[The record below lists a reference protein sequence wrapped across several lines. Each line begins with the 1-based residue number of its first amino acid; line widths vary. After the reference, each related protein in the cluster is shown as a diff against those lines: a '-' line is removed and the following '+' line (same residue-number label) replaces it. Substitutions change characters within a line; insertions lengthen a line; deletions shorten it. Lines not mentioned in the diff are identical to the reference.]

1 VSDQS
6 LAGAFFADVNGIN
19 IRIHQGENLQLTS
32 EETVTLAHSSLPNRR
47 SEQTAAGIRMQPKT
61 TIWELEPHTTAK
73 HEILRRYIQA
83 WAPIL
88 SQGNFPHLVF
98 VDGFAGPGRY
108 SKGEEGSP
116 LIAIKAVI
124 QQSRPIKAKIDF
136 HFIELDQQRSDHLTD
151 EIDALK
157 LPQNVTAKIHGG
169 RSFQNTFPDIW
180 DAYASRPG
188 RSRPPT
194 FVFIDPFGF
203 KIPFAYVARILG
215 AQSCE
220 VLITF
225 MFEEI
230 NRFLSQLQQPDNFDD
245 LFGCRDWREGIDIKV
260 PRERIKFLHDLYQR
274 QLTQAA
280 GAKFVRSF
288 AMRNVRNTVDYFLFF
303 ATNNELGLKKMK
315 EAMWRV
321 DEGGTYTFSDATDPN
336 QSVLFSAE
344 PDRRLLTRLIVDKF
358 AGAEAT
364 VNDVERFVIHNSP
377 FRETHY
383 KKALQ
388 ALEDGGKLTP
398 INPTPKR
405 RRGTYADMNMRLS
418 FGPK

>member
-1 VSDQS
+1 
-6 LAGAFFADVNGIN
+6 
-19 IRIHQGENLQLTS
+19 
-32 EETVTLAHSSLPNRR
+32 
-47 SEQTAAGIRMQPKT
+47 MQPKT
-61 TIWELEPHTTAK
+61 TIWELEPHTAAK
-73 HEILRRYIQA
+73 HEILRRYLQA

-124 QQSRPIKAKIDF
+124 EQPRPIKARVDF
-136 HFIELDQQRSDHLTD
+136 HFIELDKRRSEHLGT
-151 EIDALK
+151 ETGALI
-157 LPQNVTAKIHGG
+157 LPANITTKIHGG
-169 RSFQNTFPDIW
+169 RSFQDVFPEVW
-180 DAYASRPG
+180 NRYAPRPG

-203 KIPFAYVARILG
+203 KIPFSYVAEVLR

-230 NRFLSQLQQPDNFDD
+230 NRFLAQGQQPDNFDG
-245 LFGCRDWREGIDIKV
+245 LFGCRDWREGIDINL
-260 PRERIKFLHDLYQR
+260 PRERVKFLHDLYQR
-274 QLTQAA
+274 QLVQAA
-280 GAKFVRSF
+280 GASFVRSF
-288 AMRNVRNTVDYFLFF
+288 AMRNERNTMDYFLFF

-315 EAMWRV
+315 EAMWRL
-321 DEGGTYTFSDATDPN
+321 DESGTYTFSDSTDPS
-336 QSVLFSAE
+336 QSVLFALE
-344 PDRRLLTRLIVDKF
+344 PDRQLLTRLMIGKF
-358 AGAEAT
+358 AGIET
-364 VNDVERFVIHNSP
+364 TPSEIEHFVIRNTA

-383 KKALQ
+383 RKVLQ
-388 ALEDGGKLTP
+388 ALEEAGKIAP
-398 INPTPKR
+398 INPPTRR

-418 FGPK
+418 FKV

>member
-1 VSDQS
+1 
-6 LAGAFFADVNGIN
+6 
-19 IRIHQGENLQLTS
+19 
-32 EETVTLAHSSLPNRR
+32 
-47 SEQTAAGIRMQPKT
+47 MQPRT
-61 TIWELEPHTTAK
+61 TIWELEPHTAAK

-124 QQSRPIKAKIDF
+124 GQQRPIRAKVDF
-136 HFIELDQQRSDHLTD
+136 HFIELDKPRADHLEK
-151 EIDALK
+151 EIGAIT
-157 LPQNVTAKIHGG
+157 PPSNVTTKIHGG
-169 RSFQNTFPDIW
+169 RSFQDAFPVVWNT
-180 DAYASRPG
+180 YAPKLG

-194 FVFIDPFGF
+194 FLFIDPFGF
-203 KIPFAYVARILG
+203 KIPFSYVVKVLRAP
-215 AQSCE
+215 SCE

-230 NRFLSQLQQPDNFDD
+230 NRFLSQGQQPDNFDE
-245 LFGCRDWREGIDIKV
+245 LFGCPDWRDGINIKL
-260 PRERIKFLHDLYQR
+260 PRDRIKFLHDLYQR

-280 GAKFVRSF
+280 GARFVRSF
-288 AMRNVRNTVDYFLFF
+288 AMRNERNTMDYLLFF
-303 ATNNELGLKKMK
+303 ATNNQSGLIKMK

-321 DEGGTYTFSDATDPN
+321 DESGTYTFSDATDPN

-344 PDRRLLTRLIVDKF
+344 PDRQLLTRLIVARF
-358 AGAEAT
+358 VGAET
-364 VNDVERFVIHNSP
+364 TPDEIERFVVRDTP

-383 KKALQ
+383 KKVLQILEEAEKIVAL
-388 ALEDGGKLTP
+388 DP
-398 INPTPKR
+398 SPKR
-405 RRGTYADMNMRLS
+405 RRGTYAHPNMKLLFRPDSL
-418 FGPK
+418 KAR

>member
-1 VSDQS
+1 
-6 LAGAFFADVNGIN
+6 
-19 IRIHQGENLQLTS
+19 
-32 EETVTLAHSSLPNRR
+32 
-47 SEQTAAGIRMQPKT
+47 MQPKT
-61 TIWELEPHTTAK
+61 TIWELEPHTAAK

-116 LIAIKAVI
+116 VIAIKAVTE
-124 QQSRPIKAKIDF
+124 QPRPIKAKVDF
-136 HFIELDQQRSDHLTD
+136 HFIELDKRRSDHLAT
-151 EIDALK
+151 EIGALN
-157 LPQNVTAKIHGG
+157 LPSNVTTRIHGE
-169 RSFQNTFPDIW
+169 RSFQDAFPEVW
-180 DAYASRPG
+180 NRYAASPG
-188 RSRPPT
+188 FARPPT

-203 KIPFAYVARILG
+203 KIPFSYVAGVLR

-230 NRFLSQLQQPDNFDD
+230 NRFLSQGQQPDNFDD
-245 LFGCRDWREGIDIKV
+245 LFGCRDWREGINIRL
-260 PRERIKFLHDLYQR
+260 PRERLRFLQR

-288 AMRNVRNTVDYFLFF
+288 AMRNEHNTMDYFLFF

-315 EAMWRV
+315 EAMWRI
-321 DEGGTYTFSDATDPN
+321 DESGTYMFSDATDPN
-336 QSVLFSAE
+336 QSVLFAAE
-344 PDRRLLTRLIVDKF
+344 PDRQLLARLIIDKY
-358 AGAEAT
+358 AGVET
-364 VNDVERFVIHNSP
+364 TPDKIERFVIRDTP

-383 KKALQ
+383 KKVLQ
-388 ALEDGGKLTP
+388 SLEEAGKIVP
-398 INPTPKR
+398 VNPSSRR
-405 RRGTYADMNMRLS
+405 RRGTYADMSMRLS
-418 FGPK
+418 FKRKQSS